1 MNMTSV
7 LIIINTVSILK
18 AAATKKKMEYSLLFK
33 QLPVSSPP
41 SPRCYVPKI
50 RFVQLVHRMNDV
62 GRFHFILY
70 LIVQSVSFQNIL

>member
-1 MNMTSV
+1 MSTTSV

-18 AAATKKKMEYSLLFK
+18 AAAKKQKMEYSLLFK
-33 QLPVSSPP
+33 QLSSSPP

-70 LIVQSVSFQNIL
+70 LIVLSVSFQNIL